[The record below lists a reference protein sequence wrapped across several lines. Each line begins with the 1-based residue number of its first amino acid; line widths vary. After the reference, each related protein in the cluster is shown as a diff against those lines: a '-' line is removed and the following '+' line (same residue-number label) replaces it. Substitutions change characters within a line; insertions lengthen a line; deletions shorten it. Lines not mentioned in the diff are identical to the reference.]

1 MGLFHFG
8 ITSLIMVKMLF
19 CVLQLQK
26 TDRHAGIHQPSLR
39 SIRRCLMVMVGLLC
53 AMLLSSMGRIWQ
65 AYPDW
70 EAMTAPLIDTVML
83 LFPSYFVRLLLRA
96 YRIKKATVAEFSS
109 ASH

>member
-8 ITSLIMVKMLF
+8 ITSLIMVMMLF

-53 AMLLSSMGRIWQ
+53 VMLLSSVGRIWQ

-70 EAMTAPLIDTVML
+70 KTMTAPLIDTVML